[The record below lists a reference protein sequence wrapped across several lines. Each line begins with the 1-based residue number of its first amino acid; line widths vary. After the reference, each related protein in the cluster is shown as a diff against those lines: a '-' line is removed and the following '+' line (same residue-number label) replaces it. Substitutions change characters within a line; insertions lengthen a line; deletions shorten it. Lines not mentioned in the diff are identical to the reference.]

1 MHGVQDALRRG
12 LAKTR
17 HTLSSALA
25 GLVGGGAGGGVRA
38 DQVEEALLLTDLGP
52 RLSTLVAERVA
63 SRLTHAAGKGALQD
77 ALREELLALLPPGGF
92 APRARPL
99 HTVLI
104 VGTNGCGKTTTVAK
118 LAAMYRE
125 EGSKAMV
132 AAADTF
138 RAAAAEQLQRLSEH
152 ACAQVVRQQRGADPS
167 SVVYDCLHAALAK
180 GVDVVLVDTG
190 GRMQTRADLMDEL
203 VKIKRVMGKVLE
215 GAPHEILLVLDATT
229 GQNSVSQA
237 EEFHRRLG
245 LTGVVVAK
253 LDGTAK
259 GGAVIAVGDA
269 IGVGVQYVGVGE
281 GVGDLGRFDRSSF
294 VEAMLEEA

>member
-1 MHGVQDALRRG
+1 MQDVLGRG

-17 HTLSSALA
+17 DMLSSRLA
-25 GLVGGGAGGGVRA
+25 GLVGGRSGASVRPG
-38 DQVEEALLLTDLGP
+38 QIEEALLLTDLGP

-63 SRLTHAAGKGALQD
+63 SRLTRGAGKRALQD
-77 ALREELLALLPPGGF
+77 VLREELLALLPPPAF
-92 APRARPL
+92 VPRARPL

-125 EGSKAMV
+125 QGNKVMV

-152 ACAQVVRQQRGADPS
+152 ASARVVRQQHGADPS

-203 VKIKRVMGKVLE
+203 VKIKRVMGKVLKE
-215 GAPHEILLVLDATT
+215 APHEILLVLDATT

-269 IGVGVQYVGVGE
+269 IGVGVEYVGVGE
-281 GVGDLGRFDRSSF
+281 GVGDLGRFDRSCF